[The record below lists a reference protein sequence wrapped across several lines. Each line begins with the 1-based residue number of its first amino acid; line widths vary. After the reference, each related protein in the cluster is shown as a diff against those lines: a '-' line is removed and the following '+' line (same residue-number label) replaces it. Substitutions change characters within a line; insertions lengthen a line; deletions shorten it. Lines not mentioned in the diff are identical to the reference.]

1 MAPLFRREP
10 SSRRAEKLVSRGKIE
25 AAIKEYRRL
34 LEADPEDSGTLN
46 RVGDLYARV
55 NKYGEAIDLYRQTAE
70 RFVEEGFYVKA
81 IAVYKKIH
89 RLDSNQLDVYE
100 KLAGLYSV
108 QGLVK
113 DARTQYEVLVDYY
126 EKDGQLSS
134 AISNCKKIVEL
145 EPKDPAHRTRLAE
158 LYERQGDLSK
168 VVNEYLQIARV
179 MLDHGLIEKATQV
192 LERAVEIHPL
202 DVDFLVGA
210 FDLMRR
216 RGQEEFAEEFLA
228 DAESRIRQ
236 AEKNELF
243 DEVLARI
250 RELPGPVA
258 PPPEETATAPPEPAR
273 DEEPEAA
280 VEDEPA
286 VVGMAEE
293 EDGTLVLEPP
303 DEGETDVVVTLDE
316 VAAGSA
322 EAEEAPADPSD
333 LLAEVEVFIK
343 YGFREKALDRLGEVL
358 REFPDSVIAYR
369 QLVELL
375 LEDRAYRAAMEAANK
390 MAAAVDRTG
399 TSDGWEQLRQR
410 LVDEGFLVE
419 GDEVKATP
427 ADVTEEASEE
437 IDLLE
442 PQGADLHSIIESARE
457 SSSASGHGRVES
469 EPAAAAPSAPPVADG
484 DEDVEFV
491 VVDEDFEDLAEEVSR
506 EMAAGA
512 PVETAETPSLE
523 EIVESFK
530 EGVAEHLSSEDYDTH
545 YNLGIAY
552 REMGL
557 LDEAIGE
564 FQISAAS
571 PDYFIGS
578 CSLMGLC
585 FRDKGELEEAKG
597 WYEKGLGAKALSP
610 EEKMSLLY
618 DLADT
623 LESTGE
629 RESAASTFAEVQKID
644 DGYRDVADR
653 LAALQ

>member
-280 VEDEPA
+280 VED
-286 VVGMAEE
+286 
-293 EDGTLVLEPP
+293 
-303 DEGETDVVVTLDE
+303 
-316 VAAGSA
+316 
-322 EAEEAPADPSD
+322 
-333 LLAEVEVFIK
+333 
-343 YGFREKALDRLGEVL
+343 
-358 REFPDSVIAYR
+358 
-369 QLVELL
+369 
-375 LEDRAYRAAMEAANK
+375 
-390 MAAAVDRTG
+390 
-399 TSDGWEQLRQR
+399 
-410 LVDEGFLVE
+410 
-419 GDEVKATP
+419 
-427 ADVTEEASEE
+427 
-437 IDLLE
+437 
-442 PQGADLHSIIESARE
+442 
-457 SSSASGHGRVES
+457 
-469 EPAAAAPSAPPVADG
+469 
-484 DEDVEFV
+484 
-491 VVDEDFEDLAEEVSR
+491 
-506 EMAAGA
+506 
-512 PVETAETPSLE
+512 
-523 EIVESFK
+523 
-530 EGVAEHLSSEDYDTH
+530 
-545 YNLGIAY
+545 
-552 REMGL
+552 
-557 LDEAIGE
+557 
-564 FQISAAS
+564 
-571 PDYFIGS
+571 
-578 CSLMGLC
+578 
-585 FRDKGELEEAKG
+585 
-597 WYEKGLGAKALSP
+597 
-610 EEKMSLLY
+610 
-618 DLADT
+618 
-623 LESTGE
+623 
-629 RESAASTFAEVQKID
+629 
-644 DGYRDVADR
+644 
-653 LAALQ
+653 